1 MNSTIYVKSLLISP
15 ELEMITGAIIEIN
28 HMPGIGIHVV
38 GMPDEKE
45 KETLLRVIT
54 GLQALGY
61 HIPGKKII
69 INLAADI
76 PVWHKAYQ
84 DTRWELLDYPIAL
97 GLMRLAGTPYHT
109 GKFYVG
115 EMALDGTIRQL
126 RPDDLRVIME
136 HYAIEA
142 PVYGSRTLEAK

>member
-1 MNSTIYVKSLLISP
+1 MNATIYVKSLLISP
-15 ELEMITGAIIEIN
+15 ELEMFTGATIEIN
-28 HMPGIGIHVV
+28 HMPGIGLHVV
-38 GMPDEKE
+38 GMPDAKV

-61 HIPGKKII
+61 HIPGEKII
-69 INLAADI
+69 INI
-76 PVWHKAYQ
+76 AY
-84 DTRWELLDYPIAL
+84 DLPAYTDRNAFRWELLDYAIAL
-97 GLMRLAGTPYHT
+97 GLMRVLGTPCHT
-109 GKFYVG
+109 GKYYVG